1 MKVYQILGR
10 RAQLVSS
17 PDGDDKNIPPR
28 AFFHA
33 NPSNLSV
40 QRLLRLRPPACRELR
55 GEEISELFRDAS
67 PKEDIVV
74 IID

>member
-17 PDGDDKNIPPR
+17 PNGDDKNIPPR
-28 AFFHA
+28 AFFQA

-40 QRLLRLRPPACRELR
+40 QRLLRMRPPACRELI
-55 GEEISELFRDAS
+55 GEEIPEQFRDAS